1 MINSEALK
9 GILRPVILK
18 SLERMPFVMQAYIG
32 ANMEFRG
39 AADRIAPS
47 TSSKLAINSGN
58 LFRSFSKGQPGNVF
72 KVSQEGDNFEVEYGS
87 SLKYAAIQEFGG
99 FIKAT
104 PVTVIK
110 SKSGRNMN
118 KSTYVMAQFF
128 WAKFYQTKQPYFKRL
143 ALSVERKGGVNIP
156 ARPYFNPAV
165 DRLRNDT
172 KFASDIKQQVI
183 IGIQQWQESQRRSN
197 P

>member
-32 ANMEFRG
+32 TNMEFRG

-58 LFRSFSKGQPGNVF
+58 LFRSFTKGQPGNVF

-128 WAKFYQTKQPYFKRL
+128 WAKYYTTKQPYFKRL

-165 DRLRNDT
+165 EKLRNDG
-172 KFASDIKQQVI
+172 KFASNIRQEVI
-183 IGIQQWQESQRRSN
+183 NGIQQWQESQRRSN

>member
-32 ANMEFRG
+32 ANMNFQG
-39 AADRIAPS
+39 QADRIAPS
-47 TSSKLAINSGN
+47 KSDKLTTYSGA
-58 LFRSFSKGQPGNVF
+58 LFRSFTKGQPGNVF
-72 KVSQEGDNFEVEYGS
+72 KVSQNGDNFDVEYGS
-87 SLKYAAIQEFGG
+87 SIKYAAIQEFGG

-110 SKSGRNMN
+110 SKSGRKMN

-128 WAKFYQTKQPYFKRL
+128 WAKYYTTKQPYFKRL
-143 ALSVERKGGVNIP
+143 ALSVEKKGGVNIP

-183 IGIQQWQESQRRSN
+183 NGIQQWQESQRRSN

>member
-32 ANMEFRG
+32 ANMTFQG
-39 AADRIAPS
+39 QADRIAPS
-47 TSSKLAINSGN
+47 KSDKLTTYSGA
-58 LFRSFSKGQPGNVF
+58 LFRSFAKGQPGNVF
-72 KVSQEGDNFEVEYGS
+72 KVSEQGNNFEVEYGS
-87 SLKYAAIQEFGG
+87 SLRYAAIHEFGG
-99 FIKAT
+99 FIKAS
-104 PVTVIK
+104 PLTVIK
-110 SKSGRNMN
+110 SKSGRKMN
-118 KSTYVMAQFF
+118 KSTYAMAQFF
-128 WAKFYQTKQPYFKRL
+128 WAKFYETKQPYFKRL
-143 ALSVERKGGVNIP
+143 ALGVEKKGGVNIP

-183 IGIQQWQESQRRSN
+183 NGIQQWQENQRRSN